1 MDFLKSI
8 TGKVVTGFI
17 ALAVI
22 VAAVSWW
29 QLDPASRSAIIGGTG
44 RVLGWL
50 GVVLILPWTTF
61 FLIGRVAKL
70 ESNAAGAALVAG
82 YTILELV
89 LLGWMLNWKAP
100 SMTVWIFAI
109 LGGLFAAAY
118 NLLTCDWIAEK
129 VA

>member
-1 MDFLKSI
+1 
-8 TGKVVTGFI
+8 VTGLI

-44 RVLGWL
+44 RISGWL
-50 GVVLILPWTTF
+50 GVVLILPWATF
-61 FLIGRVAKL
+61 FLIGQVDRMAHNNVP
-70 ESNAAGAALVAG
+70 GALLVAG
-82 YTILELV
+82 YTIAELL
-89 LLGWMLNWKAP
+89 LLGWMLNWKSP
-100 SMTVWIFAI
+100 SMTAWIFVI